1 MNSDYSGKTNNHQH
15 AKIVLDYS
23 FCNSSDFWNY
33 LGLLTILLFLTT
45 LLSYLKHR
53 QRQKVLH
60 HHRDQYAWM
69 YLSALIV
76 LGLVFVV
83 PFMCWSLTIVEILVT
98 FIRYGQI
105 TASPL
110 STLSLPIRWLA
121 FIYQKIVSSIH
132 WYLTAPG
139 TFIFLLFFI
148 ALKSTKIAL
157 YLTLRFHLW
166 GVFLCAWFA
175 FAMPLY
181 ALIEV
186 GTIDSWIDLAF
197 NCQLPL
203 LIILK
208 FLPSLL
214 AIRSLILWVFLYLI
228 FLLGYSFKFGF
239 SMLFVC
245 KCFVLVVLVRFTYVI
260 GKALLVLVISTVLAT
275 NTSRDTDDVQ

>member
-1 MNSDYSGKTNNHQH
+1 MNSDYSGKTNHQH

-23 FCNSSDFWNY
+23 FCNASDFWNY

-45 LLSYLKHR
+45 LISYLKYR
-53 QRQKVLH
+53 QRQKILH
-60 HHRDQYAWM
+60 HHRDQYAWI
-69 YLSALIV
+69 YLSLLIV

-83 PFMCWSLTIVEILVT
+83 PCMCWLLTIVEILVT
-98 FIRYGQI
+98 FLRYGQI

-110 STLSLPIRWLA
+110 STLSLPIRCLA

-148 ALKSTKIAL
+148 ALKCTSIVL
-157 YLTLRFHLW
+157 YLILRFHLW
-166 GVFLCAWFA
+166 GFFVCGWFG

-186 GTIDSWIDLAF
+186 GAIDSWIDLAF

-208 FLPSLL
+208 FFPSLM
-214 AIRSLILWVFLYLI
+214 AIRSPILWLFLYFI
-228 FLLGYSFKFGF
+228 FLLGYYLKFGL

-245 KCFVLVVLVRFTYVI
+245 KCFLLLVLVRFTYVI
-260 GKALLVLVISTVLAT
+260 GKALIVLLISTVLAT
-275 NTSRDTDDVQ
+275 KASRDTEDAQ